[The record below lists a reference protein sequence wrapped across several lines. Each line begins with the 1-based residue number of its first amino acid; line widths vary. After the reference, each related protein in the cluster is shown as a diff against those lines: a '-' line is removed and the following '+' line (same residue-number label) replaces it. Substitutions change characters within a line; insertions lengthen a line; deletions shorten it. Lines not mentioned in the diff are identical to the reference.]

1 MTLEILPAPIFFV
14 LRSFL
19 LVEHT
24 RMDLMINISNSFRNI
39 SEKNWTYFYVWF
51 LLYFCERCEHV
62 KTHETLEYQ
71 LMFIDS
77 IWDISMTTSWRI
89 ATIY

>member
-39 SEKNWTYFYVWF
+39 SEKN
-51 LLYFCERCEHV
+51 
-62 KTHETLEYQ
+62 
-71 LMFIDS
+71 
-77 IWDISMTTSWRI
+77 
-89 ATIY
+89 